1 MFRQNKETKN
11 KDDIK
16 VMFIGASIAL
26 LIFIISSIIP
36 RLEEKR
42 WYRDTLSLTPFY
54 EVKLLYKFT
63 VNEGIMFGGTFKKRR
78 CIFKKISAYI
88 LDSNDIYYP
97 VNFKSFQNR
106 GNRPAFKN
114 KQSYGPWVVFN
125 FASHINPKY
134 FEVYVEHENCPS
146 TPINQTNLFLR
157 SKWEDQD

>member
-1 MFRQNKETKN
+1 MPNASLKSFCDQLRVDQIEYVDFRFT
-11 KDDIK
+11 D
-16 VMFIGASIAL
+16 
-26 LIFIISSIIP
+26 P
-36 RLEEKR
+36 RGV
-42 WYRDTLSLTPFY
+42 WHHMTFHTDAITPD
-54 EVKLLYKFT
+54 VL
-63 VNEGIMFGGTFKKRR
+63 NEGIMFGGTFKKRR